1 MSLGYDNILIHPYEL
16 VELEQLT
23 LTKKI
28 NEHTRLY
35 FTGIIP
41 EDMQDSYVETTEKNT
56 VIEVSQQNELGE
68 SKPLFSG
75 IALSVEVKVVRDVYY
90 LEVEAISHT
99 YRMDI
104 QQRTRSFQ
112 YTKMTIPQMLE
123 QIGKDYE
130 GLDVIDGATG
140 GEPIGRIAIQY
151 QETDWAFLR
160 RMASR
165 YHTSLMPVAR
175 FDSPKFYFGIEDSPA
190 QTVLDHTRY
199 TVRKQMLPFR
209 YFQENEQAK
218 VNENDFIFYE
228 VETDEVLDLGAQ
240 LTFQGHSLYVI
251 EAYTEMRQ
259 GLLRHQYVLA
269 SYKGLR
275 QKGYYQEKLA
285 GASLGGVVV
294 DVRQDQ
300 VRIHLDCDKKQ
311 AVDQAHWF
319 NYSTVYSGGGHTGWY
334 VMPEKGDPVSL
345 YFPGSREED
354 GVAGS
359 AVRRADRGSGHNK
372 FSNPQ
377 MKIWRTP
384 HGKEIRLGP
393 DELVVTGKDGAI
405 FIKLDDKEGIHIMS
419 NKKVSISAG
428 GNLSLSAG
436 KTMNLS
442 AGSELRMD
450 CNGSHIQLSGSA
462 DMKGSEVKSN

>member
-1 MSLGYDNILIHPYEL
+1 MSLGYDNIQIHPYEL

-23 LTKKI
+23 LMKKI

-41 EDMQDSYVETTEKNT
+41 EEMRDSYVEKTEKNT
-56 VIEVSQQNELGE
+56 VIEVSQRDESGE

-75 IALSVEVKVVRDVYY
+75 IALTVEVKVVRNVYY
-90 LEVEAISHT
+90 LVVEAISHT

-104 QQRTRSFQ
+104 RQRTRSFQ
-112 YTKMTIPQMLE
+112 NTKMTIPQLLE
-123 QIGKDYE
+123 RIGEDYE

-190 QTVLDHTRY
+190 HVVLDHSRY
-199 TVRKQMLPFR
+199 SVRKQMLPFR
-209 YFQENEQAK
+209 YFQENEQ
-218 VNENDFIFYE
+218 VQVDENDFIVYE

-240 LTFQGHSLYVI
+240 LAFQGHNLFVI
-251 EAYTEMRQ
+251 EAYTEMKS
-259 GLLRHQYVLA
+259 GLLRHQYVLT

-275 QKGYYQEKLA
+275 QKRYFQEKLA
-285 GASLGGVVV
+285 GASLGGVVL

-300 VRIHLDCDKKQ
+300 VRIHLDCDEKQ

-319 NYSTVYSGGGHTGWY
+319 NYSTVYSGGEHAGWY

-359 AVRRADRGSGHNK
+359 AVRRAGRGSGHNK
-372 FSNPQ
+372 FSDPQ

-405 FIKLDDKEGIHIMS
+405 FIKLDDKEGIHI
-419 NKKVSISAG
+419 VSSKQVNISAG

-436 KTMNLS
+436 KKMSLS
-442 AGSELRMD
+442 AGSELRME
-450 CNGSHIQLSGSA
+450 CKGSHIQLSGSA
-462 DMKGSEVKSN
+462 DMKGAEVKSN